1 MKFPKKILKLAG
13 ILVVSAVIVLFALSV
28 ALQDKVAE
36 VIIRAL
42 NKNLATKIE
51 IGSYHLSLLRKF
63 PKASFELKNIRVYSS
78 PGFEKS
84 GFSDMNTDTLLA
96 AASASIDF
104 KMIDLFRGVYS
115 FKAVNVRSGNLNLFT
130 DSAGRYNYSFTKR
143 ETQGDAEREVRLNL
157 DRINVSDVRVLYSD
171 LRADLVI
178 RGLLKNGRIR
188 SKIRGANIDFDG
200 SSDVLF
206 THFSLK
212 RTVFNRSFNARM
224 DVGLN
229 RNEKGIFFR
238 KSTISF
244 DKQDIIMTGL
254 IIPDDNYLDLSI
266 SGNHIDISKA
276 FHYLSGNYK
285 TIVSEYRPSGIFDL
299 DCRIKGKS
307 TRFEDPHYD
316 IAVSLEAGGLHRVR
330 SGLKMNDVRF
340 TASMTNGAR
349 NRPET
354 STLEISDFTAGLG
367 SSVFSGSFS
376 ASDFSR
382 PRASLKFRGILIPSE
397 LKEFAGM
404 EALGPCS
411 GSIDLDI
418 SLSGVM
424 EKKDHYS
431 LSDLAELNSRSEII
445 FRSFGTEVPGR
456 NFNLRNTNGKL
467 VIAGS
472 TSAEKLEFNLNDQ
485 EFSLS
490 GNLDNLPKWLAGKP
504 VNLTGHAYV
513 YSPCLKPEYFF
524 SSPATRDETV
534 KARAPLALPRD
545 VMIDLTVK
553 LDSLKYKKFDAG
565 QLHGEISLKP
575 GMLNFRSLRFK
586 SQDGTVTG
594 NGIVV
599 QNRNK
604 SFTGRGSFSVSNVD
618 VKKSFISFNNFGQN
632 FLKAENIAGSLSGTI
647 TLVLPADS
655 MLNPAM
661 KSLVAEGKY
670 SLSDG
675 ALINFDPVKAL
686 SKFIS
691 LSELENIKFDK
702 LDNDFFIRNNYFYVP
717 VMQIR
722 SSAVDLAVNGRHSF
736 DNAYEYHVEML
747 LSEILSRKAKKNRK
761 TSSEFDEVEDDGLG
775 RTRVFLKLMGKGE
788 DVDVTYDMKAA
799 GSKIKNDL
807 RNERQMLKT
816 ILNEEYG
823 WYPSETEQVK
833 KETASKPRFR
843 ISWEGTETTGTE
855 QKTSSEKKDGGIRK
869 FFRKK

>member
-13 ILVVSAVIVLFALSV
+13 ALVLSAVVLLFAVSV
-28 ALQDKVAE
+28 AIQDKVAE
-36 VIIRAL
+36 AVIRAL
-42 NKNLATKIE
+42 NKNLSTKIE

-63 PKASFELKNIRVYSS
+63 PKASFELKNVIVFSS
-78 PGFEKS
+78 PGFDRS
-84 GFSDMNTDTLLA
+84 GFREINTDTLLS
-96 AASASIDF
+96 AASASIEL
-104 KMIDLFRGVYS
+104 KMADLLRGVYS
-115 FKAVNVRSGNLNLFT
+115 FRTVTVRAGNLNLFT
-130 DSAGRYNYSFTKR
+130 DPAGRYNYSFTKR
-143 ETQGDAEREVRLNL
+143 EVKDDAEHEVRMNL
-157 DRINVSDVRVLYSD
+157 DRINISDVRVSYSD

-178 RGLLKNGRIR
+178 RGLIRNGRIR
-188 SKIRGANIDFDG
+188 SRIRGGNIDFDG
-200 SSDVLF
+200 SSEVLF

-212 RTVFNRSFNARM
+212 RMVFNHSFNARV

-229 RNEKGIFFR
+229 KTGKGIFFR
-238 KSTISF
+238 KSTMSF

-254 IIPDDNYLDLSI
+254 IADDNYLDLDI
-266 SGNHIDISKA
+266 SGKHIDISKA

-285 TIVSEYRPSGIFDL
+285 TILSEYRPWGILDL
-299 DCRIKGKS
+299 NCRVKGKS
-307 TRFEDPHYD
+307 TRLEDPHYD
-316 IAVSLEAGGLHRVR
+316 IAVSVKDGGLQRAR
-330 SGLKMNDVRF
+330 SGLKMDRISF
-340 TASMTNGAR
+340 DASMTNGVR

-354 STLEISDFTAGLG
+354 GAIEIRDFTAGFG

-382 PRASLKFRGILIPSE
+382 PGAELKFRGTFVPSD
-397 LKEFAGM
+397 FRDFTGM
-404 EALGPCS
+404 EALGACS
-411 GSIDLDI
+411 GSADLDI
-418 SLSGVM
+418 SLSGLV

-431 LSDLAELNSRSEII
+431 LLDLAELNSRSEIT
-445 FRSFGTEVPGR
+445 FRSFGAELPGR
-456 NFNLRNTNGKL
+456 NFNLKNTNGKL

-472 TSAEKLEFNLNDQ
+472 TSADNLEFSLNDQ

-490 GNLDNLPKWLAGKP
+490 GKLDNLPKWLAGKP
-504 VNLTGHAYV
+504 AGLTGNASV
-513 YSPCLKPEYFF
+513 YSPCLKPGLFF
-524 SSPATRDETV
+524 RSSVTGGDSG
-534 KARAPLALPRD
+534 KARAPLTLPRD
-545 VMIDLTVK
+545 VMIDLTVR

-565 QLHGEISLKP
+565 ELHGEISLKP
-575 GMLNFRSLRFK
+575 GMINFRSLRFK
-586 SQDGTVTG
+586 SQDGIVTG

-647 TLVLPADS
+647 TLLLPADS
-655 MLNPAM
+655 LLNPLM

-691 LSELENIKFDK
+691 LSELENIKFDR
-702 LDNDFFIRNNYFYVP
+702 LDNDFFIRNNYFYIP

-722 SSAVDLAVNGRHSF
+722 SSAVDLAVNGKHSF

-747 LSEILSRKAKKNRK
+747 LSEILSRKARKNRK
-761 TSSEFDEVEDDGLG
+761 ASSEFEEIEDDGLG
-775 RTRVFLKLMGKGE
+775 RTRVFLKLVGKGE
-788 DVDVTYDMKAA
+788 DVEVSYDMKAA

-807 RNERQMLKT
+807 RNERQTLKN

-823 WYPSETEQVK
+823 WYPSEAEQGK
-833 KETASKPRFR
+833 KESGSKPRFR
-843 ISWEGTETTGTE
+843 ISWEGAETTDAE
-855 QKTSSEKKDGGIRK
+855 QKPPQEKKDGGIRK
-869 FFRKK
+869 IFRKK